1 MGLGTLVFVEVALC
15 LKGDATGE
23 ARIWP
28 LAGVAAQ
35 LIIMPIRRSAAAPP
49 KEDTPPTPA
58 PEPEAKTNSGES
70 TSAEEE
76 QKGAPAAAPEG
87 EESGDAGEKST
98 ENAPEDGE
106 KGEAA
111 EGEKSEKSG
120 GTEEQGKKKKKKDAV
135 KKAEEKEGGE
145 EKSKKV
151 KRKIPAWA
159 TMSASKL
166 ACAPKSVSVSQ
177 PKVEEIL
184 LDAIQN
190 CKERSGASIFTI
202 MKYVTKKYSSMEMD
216 KRTKSQ
222 YKRAMKKLVEK
233 GLVKQ
238 LKGKGFS
245 GSFTI
250 GKLPTESNSKKKPS
264 TSSFSGTKGGT
275 LGEALPLIMTRL
287 CEPKEASYI
296 LIKKYL
302 EQHFPQLN
310 VESRPDVL
318 KNCLQRSVEKGFLEQ
333 ITGKGASG
341 TFQLKKSGNKVLL
354 GGGLLEDAIVAA
366 ITAMN
371 EPKCCSITV
380 LRKFLVENHQDKTA
394 YFLVAN
400 LKRTLQRCKMM
411 GWMEQITGHG
421 LSGSYQ
427 LSYPFY
433 PSPDMLFPEMMEKIK
448 QKEKE
453 KLKQQKRRRD
463 EESDEEEE
471 EEDEEESEEEEEE
484 SEDEEPAPRK
494 RSQKRPAPRKRQ
506 PPPRKKPKTT
516 SRKPAPAK
524 RPAPP
529 AKKTSASDNKVASK
543 KIPPPPKATPVK
555 KAAPARK
562 PKTPIAKKMTS
573 RVSKRPTPKKTPAK
587 KQATSS
593 AADRSTST
601 SMEETADTAN
611 GTVTR
616 SAEYIGSFPVAD
628 CCLDEQVLKLHLQLK
643 TFKRLK
649 RRRYVSLKFSIKGVK
664 VYNEDETTL
673 LMAHALRRISLSIAR
688 PSDAQ
693 FAFVAHNPGS
703 PDTQLYCHLFK
714 ARHARAAQF
723 LNLLVCRCFQL
734 CYLEKHPE
742 EAEDKS
748 SGKKPTR
755 SPSLL
760 NQGFPLSVNALVSFR
775 RAPTQGLL
783 SGVSSK
789 PSMASVSSPE
799 EVFLTSPTLVRKQ
812 AMRDKGLRSGAYRS
826 FTYTPVKQR
835 HLQECLNAPQG
846 GTSVQRT
853 LSKVKEF
860 LSHISST
867 LLAEDVLGSYLLCP
881 HPKDPNVNCLL
892 IRFPSGLVSLAIKTS
907 SNGRLLLENCRV
919 RFESLTALIE
929 HYTETRE
936 ELEVQLSCTRV
947 NHCYEWEESKVQTK
961 RSPQQKSPEDK
972 SWV

>member
-1 MGLGTLVFVEVALC
+1 
-15 LKGDATGE
+15 
-23 ARIWP
+23 
-28 LAGVAAQ
+28 
-35 LIIMPIRRSAAAPP
+35 MPIRRSAAAPP
-49 KEDTPPTPA
+49 KEDTPPA
-58 PEPEAKTNSGES
+58 PESEAKTKSGES

-76 QKGAPAAAPEG
+76 QKAAPAASEG

-98 ENAPEDGE
+98 KNAPEDG
-106 KGEAA
+106 KAGEDRETG

-120 GTEEQGKKKKKKDAV
+120 AEEQGKKKKKKDAA
-135 KKAEEKEGGE
+135 KKAEEKEGGD

-166 ACAPKSVSVSQ
+166 AYAPKSVSVSQ

-222 YKRAMKKLVEK
+222 YKKAMKKLVEK
-233 GLVKQ
+233 GAVKQ

-318 KNCLQRSVEKGFLEQ
+318 KNCLQRSVEKGYLEQ

-354 GGGLLEDAIVAA
+354 AGGLLEDAIVAA

-371 EPKCCSITV
+371 EPKCCSISV
-380 LRKFLVENHQDKTA
+380 LRKFLVENHQDKTV
-394 YFLVAN
+394 YFIVAN

-453 KLKQQKRRRD
+453 KLKQQKRRRE
-463 EESDEEEE
+463 EESEEEE
-471 EEDEEESEEEEEE
+471 EEESEEEDEEEEE

-494 RSQKRPAPRKRQ
+494 RSQKRPPPRKRQ
-506 PPPRKKPKTT
+506 PPPPRKKPKTT

-524 RPAPP
+524 RPAASP
-529 AKKTSASDNKVASK
+529 KKTSASDNKAASK
-543 KIPPPPKATPVK
+543 KIPPPAKATPVK

-573 RVSKRPTPKKTPAK
+573 RVSKRPVPKKTPAK
-587 KQATSS
+587 KQDTPS
-593 AADRSTST
+593 AA
-601 SMEETADTAN
+601 
-611 GTVTR
+611 
-616 SAEYIGSFPVAD
+616 
-628 CCLDEQVLKLHLQLK
+628 
-643 TFKRLK
+643 
-649 RRRYVSLKFSIKGVK
+649 
-664 VYNEDETTL
+664 
-673 LMAHALRRISLSIAR
+673 
-688 PSDAQ
+688 
-693 FAFVAHNPGS
+693 
-703 PDTQLYCHLFK
+703 
-714 ARHARAAQF
+714 
-723 LNLLVCRCFQL
+723 
-734 CYLEKHPE
+734 
-742 EAEDKS
+742 
-748 SGKKPTR
+748 
-755 SPSLL
+755 
-760 NQGFPLSVNALVSFR
+760 
-775 RAPTQGLL
+775 
-783 SGVSSK
+783 
-789 PSMASVSSPE
+789 
-799 EVFLTSPTLVRKQ
+799 
-812 AMRDKGLRSGAYRS
+812 
-826 FTYTPVKQR
+826 
-835 HLQECLNAPQG
+835 
-846 GTSVQRT
+846 
-853 LSKVKEF
+853 
-860 LSHISST
+860 
-867 LLAEDVLGSYLLCP
+867 
-881 HPKDPNVNCLL
+881 
-892 IRFPSGLVSLAIKTS
+892 
-907 SNGRLLLENCRV
+907 
-919 RFESLTALIE
+919 
-929 HYTETRE
+929 
-936 ELEVQLSCTRV
+936 
-947 NHCYEWEESKVQTK
+947 ESKSVA
-961 RSPQQKSPEDK
+961 RKSLRARK
-972 SWV
+972 

>member
-1 MGLGTLVFVEVALC
+1 
-15 LKGDATGE
+15 
-23 ARIWP
+23 
-28 LAGVAAQ
+28 
-35 LIIMPIRRSAAAPP
+35 MPIRRSAAAPP
-49 KEDTPPTPA
+49 KEDTPPAPA
-58 PEPEAKTNSGES
+58 PESEAKTNSGES

-76 QKGAPAAAPEG
+76 QKAPPAEG

-98 ENAPEDGE
+98 ESAPEDG
-106 KGEAA
+106 KTGEDGESA

-120 GTEEQGKKKKKKDAV
+120 AEEQGKKKKKKDAA
-135 KKAEEKEGGE
+135 KKAEEKEGSD

-233 GLVKQ
+233 GAVKQ

-318 KNCLQRSVEKGFLEQ
+318 KNCLQRSVEKGYLEQ

-371 EPKCCSITV
+371 EPKCCSISV

-394 YFLVAN
+394 YFIVAN

-433 PSPDMLFPEMMEKIK
+433 PSPEMLFPEMMEKIK

-453 KLKQQKRRRD
+453 KLKQQKRRRE
-463 EESDEEEE
+463 EESEEE
-471 EEDEEESEEEEEE
+471 EEDEDEDEEEEE

-524 RPAPP
+524 RPAAS
-529 AKKTSASDNKVASK
+529 AKKTSASDNKAASK
-543 KIPPPPKATPVK
+543 KIPPPAKATPVK

-573 RVSKRPTPKKTPAK
+573 RVSKRPTPKKTAAK
-587 KQATSS
+587 KQETSS
-593 AADRSTST
+593 A
-601 SMEETADTAN
+601 
-611 GTVTR
+611 
-616 SAEYIGSFPVAD
+616 P
-628 CCLDEQVLKLHLQLK
+628 
-643 TFKRLK
+643 
-649 RRRYVSLKFSIKGVK
+649 
-664 VYNEDETTL
+664 
-673 LMAHALRRISLSIAR
+673 
-688 PSDAQ
+688 
-693 FAFVAHNPGS
+693 
-703 PDTQLYCHLFK
+703 
-714 ARHARAAQF
+714 
-723 LNLLVCRCFQL
+723 
-734 CYLEKHPE
+734 
-742 EAEDKS
+742 
-748 SGKKPTR
+748 
-755 SPSLL
+755 
-760 NQGFPLSVNALVSFR
+760 
-775 RAPTQGLL
+775 
-783 SGVSSK
+783 
-789 PSMASVSSPE
+789 
-799 EVFLTSPTLVRKQ
+799 
-812 AMRDKGLRSGAYRS
+812 
-826 FTYTPVKQR
+826 
-835 HLQECLNAPQG
+835 
-846 GTSVQRT
+846 
-853 LSKVKEF
+853 
-860 LSHISST
+860 
-867 LLAEDVLGSYLLCP
+867 
-881 HPKDPNVNCLL
+881 
-892 IRFPSGLVSLAIKTS
+892 
-907 SNGRLLLENCRV
+907 
-919 RFESLTALIE
+919 
-929 HYTETRE
+929 
-936 ELEVQLSCTRV
+936 
-947 NHCYEWEESKVQTK
+947 ESKSAA
-961 RSPQQKSPEDK
+961 RKSLRARK
-972 SWV
+972 

>member
-1 MGLGTLVFVEVALC
+1 
-15 LKGDATGE
+15 
-23 ARIWP
+23 
-28 LAGVAAQ
+28 
-35 LIIMPIRRSAAAPP
+35 MPIRRSAAAPP
-49 KEDTPPTPA
+49 KEDTPPA
-58 PEPEAKTNSGES
+58 PEPEVKTNSGES

-76 QKGAPAAAPEG
+76 QKGAPAATPAG
-87 EESGDAGEKST
+87 EESGDAGEKSA

-106 KGEAA
+106 KGEAGEAA

-120 GTEEQGKKKKKKDAV
+120 GTEEQGKKKKKKDAA
-135 KKAEEKEGGE
+135 KKPEEKEGGE

-250 GKLPTESNSKKKPS
+250 GKLPSESNSKKPS

-310 VESRPDVL
+310 VESRPDIL
-318 KNCLQRSVEKGFLEQ
+318 KNCLQRSVERGFLEQ

-371 EPKCCSITV
+371 EPKCCSISV

-394 YFLVAN
+394 YFIVAN

-433 PSPDMLFPEMMEKIK
+433 PSPDVLFPEMMEKIK

-463 EESDEEEE
+463 EESDDEEEE
-471 EEDEEESEEEEEE
+471 EEEEEESEEEE
-484 SEDEEPAPRK
+484 SEDEEPPPRK

-516 SRKPAPAK
+516 SRKPAPAR
-524 RPAPP
+524 RPAAP
-529 AKKTSASDNKVASK
+529 AKKTSASDNKAVSK

-587 KQATSS
+587 KQETSS
-593 AADRSTST
+593 
-601 SMEETADTAN
+601 
-611 GTVTR
+611 
-616 SAEYIGSFPVAD
+616 
-628 CCLDEQVLKLHLQLK
+628 
-643 TFKRLK
+643 
-649 RRRYVSLKFSIKGVK
+649 
-664 VYNEDETTL
+664 
-673 LMAHALRRISLSIAR
+673 
-688 PSDAQ
+688 
-693 FAFVAHNPGS
+693 
-703 PDTQLYCHLFK
+703 
-714 ARHARAAQF
+714 
-723 LNLLVCRCFQL
+723 
-734 CYLEKHPE
+734 
-742 EAEDKS
+742 
-748 SGKKPTR
+748 
-755 SPSLL
+755 
-760 NQGFPLSVNALVSFR
+760 
-775 RAPTQGLL
+775 
-783 SGVSSK
+783 
-789 PSMASVSSPE
+789 
-799 EVFLTSPTLVRKQ
+799 
-812 AMRDKGLRSGAYRS
+812 
-826 FTYTPVKQR
+826 
-835 HLQECLNAPQG
+835 
-846 GTSVQRT
+846 
-853 LSKVKEF
+853 
-860 LSHISST
+860 
-867 LLAEDVLGSYLLCP
+867 
-881 HPKDPNVNCLL
+881 
-892 IRFPSGLVSLAIKTS
+892 
-907 SNGRLLLENCRV
+907 
-919 RFESLTALIE
+919 
-929 HYTETRE
+929 
-936 ELEVQLSCTRV
+936 
-947 NHCYEWEESKVQTK
+947 ESKSAA
-961 RSPQQKSPEDK
+961 RKSLRARK
-972 SWV
+972 

>member
-1 MGLGTLVFVEVALC
+1 
-15 LKGDATGE
+15 
-23 ARIWP
+23 
-28 LAGVAAQ
+28 
-35 LIIMPIRRSAAAPP
+35 MPIRRSAAAPP
-49 KEDTPPTPA
+49 KEDTPPA
-58 PEPEAKTNSGES
+58 PEPEVKTNSGES

-76 QKGAPAAAPEG
+76 QKGAPAATPAG
-87 EESGDAGEKST
+87 EESGDAGEKSA

-106 KGEAA
+106 KGEAGEAA

-120 GTEEQGKKKKKKDAV
+120 GTEEQGKKKKKKDAA
-135 KKAEEKEGGE
+135 KKPEEKEGGE

-250 GKLPTESNSKKKPS
+250 GKLPSESNSKKKPS

-310 VESRPDVL
+310 VESRPDIL
-318 KNCLQRSVEKGFLEQ
+318 KNCLQRSVERGFLEQ

-371 EPKCCSITV
+371 EPKCCSISV

-394 YFLVAN
+394 YFIVAN

-433 PSPDMLFPEMMEKIK
+433 PSPDVLFPEMMEKIK

-463 EESDEEEE
+463 EESDDEEEE
-471 EEDEEESEEEEEE
+471 EEEEEESEEEE
-484 SEDEEPAPRK
+484 SEDEEPPPRK

-516 SRKPAPAK
+516 SRKPAPAR
-524 RPAPP
+524 RPAAP
-529 AKKTSASDNKVASK
+529 AKKTSASDNKAVSK

-587 KQATSS
+587 KQETSS
-593 AADRSTST
+593 
-601 SMEETADTAN
+601 
-611 GTVTR
+611 
-616 SAEYIGSFPVAD
+616 
-628 CCLDEQVLKLHLQLK
+628 
-643 TFKRLK
+643 
-649 RRRYVSLKFSIKGVK
+649 
-664 VYNEDETTL
+664 
-673 LMAHALRRISLSIAR
+673 
-688 PSDAQ
+688 
-693 FAFVAHNPGS
+693 
-703 PDTQLYCHLFK
+703 
-714 ARHARAAQF
+714 
-723 LNLLVCRCFQL
+723 
-734 CYLEKHPE
+734 
-742 EAEDKS
+742 
-748 SGKKPTR
+748 
-755 SPSLL
+755 
-760 NQGFPLSVNALVSFR
+760 
-775 RAPTQGLL
+775 
-783 SGVSSK
+783 
-789 PSMASVSSPE
+789 
-799 EVFLTSPTLVRKQ
+799 
-812 AMRDKGLRSGAYRS
+812 
-826 FTYTPVKQR
+826 
-835 HLQECLNAPQG
+835 
-846 GTSVQRT
+846 
-853 LSKVKEF
+853 
-860 LSHISST
+860 
-867 LLAEDVLGSYLLCP
+867 
-881 HPKDPNVNCLL
+881 
-892 IRFPSGLVSLAIKTS
+892 
-907 SNGRLLLENCRV
+907 
-919 RFESLTALIE
+919 
-929 HYTETRE
+929 
-936 ELEVQLSCTRV
+936 
-947 NHCYEWEESKVQTK
+947 ESKSAA
-961 RSPQQKSPEDK
+961 RKSLRARK
-972 SWV
+972 

>member
-1 MGLGTLVFVEVALC
+1 
-15 LKGDATGE
+15 
-23 ARIWP
+23 
-28 LAGVAAQ
+28 
-35 LIIMPIRRSAAAPP
+35 MPIRRSAAAPP
-49 KEDTPPTPA
+49 KEDTPPAPA
-58 PEPEAKTNSGES
+58 PESEAKTNSGES

-76 QKGAPAAAPEG
+76 QKAAPPAPEG

-98 ENAPEDGE
+98 ENAPEDG
-106 KGEAA
+106 KTGEDGETA

-120 GTEEQGKKKKKKDAV
+120 AEEQGKKKKKKDAA
-135 KKAEEKEGGE
+135 KKAEEKEGGD

-151 KRKIPAWA
+151 KRKIPSWA

-233 GLVKQ
+233 GAVKQ

-318 KNCLQRSVEKGFLEQ
+318 KNCLQRSVEKGYLEQ

-371 EPKCCSITV
+371 EPKCCSISV

-394 YFLVAN
+394 YFIVAN

-433 PSPDMLFPEMMEKIK
+433 PSPEMLFPEMMEKIK

-453 KLKQQKRRRD
+453 KLKQQKRRRE
-463 EESDEEEE
+463 EESEEE
-471 EEDEEESEEEEEE
+471 EEDEDEDEEEEE

-524 RPAPP
+524 RPAAS
-529 AKKTSASDNKVASK
+529 AKKTSASDNKAASK
-543 KIPPPPKATPVK
+543 KIPPPAKATPVK

-573 RVSKRPTPKKTPAK
+573 RVSKRPTPKKTAAK
-587 KQATSS
+587 KQETSS
-593 AADRSTST
+593 AA
-601 SMEETADTAN
+601 
-611 GTVTR
+611 
-616 SAEYIGSFPVAD
+616 
-628 CCLDEQVLKLHLQLK
+628 
-643 TFKRLK
+643 
-649 RRRYVSLKFSIKGVK
+649 
-664 VYNEDETTL
+664 
-673 LMAHALRRISLSIAR
+673 
-688 PSDAQ
+688 
-693 FAFVAHNPGS
+693 
-703 PDTQLYCHLFK
+703 
-714 ARHARAAQF
+714 
-723 LNLLVCRCFQL
+723 
-734 CYLEKHPE
+734 
-742 EAEDKS
+742 
-748 SGKKPTR
+748 
-755 SPSLL
+755 
-760 NQGFPLSVNALVSFR
+760 
-775 RAPTQGLL
+775 
-783 SGVSSK
+783 
-789 PSMASVSSPE
+789 
-799 EVFLTSPTLVRKQ
+799 
-812 AMRDKGLRSGAYRS
+812 
-826 FTYTPVKQR
+826 
-835 HLQECLNAPQG
+835 
-846 GTSVQRT
+846 
-853 LSKVKEF
+853 
-860 LSHISST
+860 
-867 LLAEDVLGSYLLCP
+867 
-881 HPKDPNVNCLL
+881 
-892 IRFPSGLVSLAIKTS
+892 
-907 SNGRLLLENCRV
+907 
-919 RFESLTALIE
+919 
-929 HYTETRE
+929 
-936 ELEVQLSCTRV
+936 
-947 NHCYEWEESKVQTK
+947 ESKSAA
-961 RSPQQKSPEDK
+961 RKSLRARK
-972 SWV
+972 

>member
-1 MGLGTLVFVEVALC
+1 
-15 LKGDATGE
+15 
-23 ARIWP
+23 
-28 LAGVAAQ
+28 
-35 LIIMPIRRSAAAPP
+35 MPIRRSAAAPP
-49 KEDTPPTPA
+49 KEDTPPAPA
-58 PEPEAKTNSGES
+58 PESEAKTNSGES
-70 TSAEEE
+70 ASAEEE
-76 QKGAPAAAPEG
+76 QKAPAAAPLG
-87 EESGDAGEKST
+87 EETGDAEDKSA
-98 ENAPEDGE
+98 ENAPEDG
-106 KGEAA
+106 KTGEDGETA

-120 GTEEQGKKKKKKDAV
+120 ADEQGKKKKKKDGA
-135 KKAEEKEGGE
+135 KKAEEKEGGD
-145 EKSKKV
+145 EKTKKV

-202 MKYVTKKYSSMEMD
+202 MKYVTRKYSSMEMD

-233 GLVKQ
+233 GAVKQ

-250 GKLPTESNSKKKPS
+250 GKLPTESNSKKHS
-264 TSSFSGTKGGT
+264 TSGFSGAKGGT

-318 KNCLQRSVEKGFLEQ
+318 KNCLQRSVEKGYLEQ

-394 YFLVAN
+394 YFIVAN

-453 KLKQQKRRRD
+453 KLKQQKRRREE
-463 EESDEEEE
+463 EESEEEDEDDEEEE
-471 EEDEEESEEEEEE
+471 EEEEEE

-524 RPAPP
+524 RPAAS
-529 AKKTSASDNKVASK
+529 AKKTSSSDNKAASK
-543 KIPPPPKATPVK
+543 KIPPPAKATPVK

-573 RVSKRPTPKKTPAK
+573 RVSKRPAPKKTPAK
-587 KQATSS
+587 KQETSS
-593 AADRSTST
+593 AA
-601 SMEETADTAN
+601 
-611 GTVTR
+611 
-616 SAEYIGSFPVAD
+616 
-628 CCLDEQVLKLHLQLK
+628 
-643 TFKRLK
+643 
-649 RRRYVSLKFSIKGVK
+649 
-664 VYNEDETTL
+664 
-673 LMAHALRRISLSIAR
+673 
-688 PSDAQ
+688 
-693 FAFVAHNPGS
+693 
-703 PDTQLYCHLFK
+703 
-714 ARHARAAQF
+714 
-723 LNLLVCRCFQL
+723 
-734 CYLEKHPE
+734 
-742 EAEDKS
+742 
-748 SGKKPTR
+748 
-755 SPSLL
+755 
-760 NQGFPLSVNALVSFR
+760 
-775 RAPTQGLL
+775 
-783 SGVSSK
+783 
-789 PSMASVSSPE
+789 
-799 EVFLTSPTLVRKQ
+799 
-812 AMRDKGLRSGAYRS
+812 
-826 FTYTPVKQR
+826 
-835 HLQECLNAPQG
+835 
-846 GTSVQRT
+846 
-853 LSKVKEF
+853 
-860 LSHISST
+860 
-867 LLAEDVLGSYLLCP
+867 
-881 HPKDPNVNCLL
+881 
-892 IRFPSGLVSLAIKTS
+892 
-907 SNGRLLLENCRV
+907 
-919 RFESLTALIE
+919 
-929 HYTETRE
+929 
-936 ELEVQLSCTRV
+936 
-947 NHCYEWEESKVQTK
+947 ESKSAA
-961 RSPQQKSPEDK
+961 RKSLRARK
-972 SWV
+972 

>member
-1 MGLGTLVFVEVALC
+1 
-15 LKGDATGE
+15 
-23 ARIWP
+23 
-28 LAGVAAQ
+28 
-35 LIIMPIRRSAAAPP
+35 MPIRRSAAAPP
-49 KEDTPPTPA
+49 KEDAPSAPA
-58 PEPEAKTNSGES
+58 PDPEAKTNSAES

-76 QKGAPAAAPEG
+76 QKAPPEAPEG

-98 ENAPEDGE
+98 EKAPEDGKTGE
-106 KGEAA
+106 DGEAA
-111 EGEKSEKSG
+111 EGEKSG
-120 GTEEQGKKKKKKDAV
+120 AEEQGKKKKKKDAA
-135 KKAEEKEGGE
+135 KKVEEKEGGE

-190 CKERSGASIFTI
+190 CKDRSGASIFTI

-222 YKRAMKKLVEK
+222 YKRAMKKLVER
-233 GLVKQ
+233 GTVKQ

-264 TSSFSGTKGGT
+264 TSSFSGSKGGT

-310 VESRPDVL
+310 IESRPDVL
-318 KNCLQRSVEKGFLEQ
+318 KNCLQRSVEKGYLEQ

-354 GGGLLEDAIVAA
+354 VGGLLEDAIVAA

-371 EPKCCSITV
+371 EPKCCSISV

-394 YFLVAN
+394 YFIVAN

-453 KLKQQKRRRD
+453 KLQLQKRRRD
-463 EESDEEEE
+463 EESEEEE
-471 EEDEEESEEEEEE
+471 SEEEEEEE
-484 SEDEEPAPRK
+484 SEDEEPPPPPRK
-494 RSQKRPAPRKRQ
+494 RTQKRPAPRKRQ

-524 RPAPP
+524 RPAAS
-529 AKKTSASDNKVASK
+529 AKKTSASDSKGASK
-543 KIPPPPKATPVK
+543 KIPPPAKATPVK

-573 RVSKRPTPKKTPAK
+573 RVSKRPTPKKTPTK
-587 KQATSS
+587 KQETSS
-593 AADRSTST
+593 
-601 SMEETADTAN
+601 
-611 GTVTR
+611 VT
-616 SAEYIGSFPVAD
+616 
-628 CCLDEQVLKLHLQLK
+628 
-643 TFKRLK
+643 
-649 RRRYVSLKFSIKGVK
+649 
-664 VYNEDETTL
+664 
-673 LMAHALRRISLSIAR
+673 
-688 PSDAQ
+688 
-693 FAFVAHNPGS
+693 
-703 PDTQLYCHLFK
+703 
-714 ARHARAAQF
+714 
-723 LNLLVCRCFQL
+723 
-734 CYLEKHPE
+734 
-742 EAEDKS
+742 
-748 SGKKPTR
+748 
-755 SPSLL
+755 
-760 NQGFPLSVNALVSFR
+760 
-775 RAPTQGLL
+775 
-783 SGVSSK
+783 
-789 PSMASVSSPE
+789 
-799 EVFLTSPTLVRKQ
+799 
-812 AMRDKGLRSGAYRS
+812 
-826 FTYTPVKQR
+826 
-835 HLQECLNAPQG
+835 
-846 GTSVQRT
+846 
-853 LSKVKEF
+853 
-860 LSHISST
+860 
-867 LLAEDVLGSYLLCP
+867 
-881 HPKDPNVNCLL
+881 
-892 IRFPSGLVSLAIKTS
+892 
-907 SNGRLLLENCRV
+907 
-919 RFESLTALIE
+919 
-929 HYTETRE
+929 
-936 ELEVQLSCTRV
+936 
-947 NHCYEWEESKVQTK
+947 ESKSVA
-961 RSPQQKSPEDK
+961 RKSLRARK
-972 SWV
+972 

>member
-1 MGLGTLVFVEVALC
+1 
-15 LKGDATGE
+15 
-23 ARIWP
+23 
-28 LAGVAAQ
+28 
-35 LIIMPIRRSAAAPP
+35 MPIRRSAAAPP
-49 KEDTPPTPA
+49 KEDTPPAPA
-58 PEPEAKTNSGES
+58 PESEAKTNSGES

-76 QKGAPAAAPEG
+76 QKAAPAAPEG

-98 ENAPEDGE
+98 ENAPEDG
-106 KGEAA
+106 KTGEDGETA

-120 GTEEQGKKKKKKDAV
+120 AEEQGKKKKKKDAA
-135 KKAEEKEGGE
+135 KKAEEKEGGD

-151 KRKIPAWA
+151 KRKIPSWA

-233 GLVKQ
+233 GAVKQ

-318 KNCLQRSVEKGFLEQ
+318 KNCLQRSVEKGYLEQ

-371 EPKCCSITV
+371 EPKCCSISV

-394 YFLVAN
+394 YFIVAN

-433 PSPDMLFPEMMEKIK
+433 PSPEMLFPEMMEKIK

-453 KLKQQKRRRD
+453 KLKQQKRRRE
-463 EESDEEEE
+463 EESEEE
-471 EEDEEESEEEEEE
+471 EEDEDEDEEEEE

-524 RPAPP
+524 RPAAS
-529 AKKTSASDNKVASK
+529 AKKTSASDNKAASK
-543 KIPPPPKATPVK
+543 KIPPPAKATPVK

-573 RVSKRPTPKKTPAK
+573 RVSKRPTPKKTAAK
-587 KQATSS
+587 KQETSS
-593 AADRSTST
+593 AA
-601 SMEETADTAN
+601 
-611 GTVTR
+611 
-616 SAEYIGSFPVAD
+616 
-628 CCLDEQVLKLHLQLK
+628 
-643 TFKRLK
+643 
-649 RRRYVSLKFSIKGVK
+649 
-664 VYNEDETTL
+664 
-673 LMAHALRRISLSIAR
+673 
-688 PSDAQ
+688 
-693 FAFVAHNPGS
+693 
-703 PDTQLYCHLFK
+703 
-714 ARHARAAQF
+714 
-723 LNLLVCRCFQL
+723 
-734 CYLEKHPE
+734 
-742 EAEDKS
+742 
-748 SGKKPTR
+748 
-755 SPSLL
+755 
-760 NQGFPLSVNALVSFR
+760 
-775 RAPTQGLL
+775 
-783 SGVSSK
+783 
-789 PSMASVSSPE
+789 
-799 EVFLTSPTLVRKQ
+799 
-812 AMRDKGLRSGAYRS
+812 
-826 FTYTPVKQR
+826 
-835 HLQECLNAPQG
+835 
-846 GTSVQRT
+846 
-853 LSKVKEF
+853 
-860 LSHISST
+860 
-867 LLAEDVLGSYLLCP
+867 
-881 HPKDPNVNCLL
+881 
-892 IRFPSGLVSLAIKTS
+892 
-907 SNGRLLLENCRV
+907 
-919 RFESLTALIE
+919 
-929 HYTETRE
+929 
-936 ELEVQLSCTRV
+936 
-947 NHCYEWEESKVQTK
+947 ESKSAA
-961 RSPQQKSPEDK
+961 RKSLRARK
-972 SWV
+972 

>member
-1 MGLGTLVFVEVALC
+1 
-15 LKGDATGE
+15 
-23 ARIWP
+23 
-28 LAGVAAQ
+28 
-35 LIIMPIRRSAAAPP
+35 MPIRRSAAAPP
-49 KEDTPPTPA
+49 KEDTPPAPA

-76 QKGAPAAAPEG
+76 QKGAATAANEG
-87 EESGDAGEKST
+87 EENGDTGEKSG
-98 ENAPEDGE
+98 ENAPEDGKTGE
-106 KGEAA
+106 AGEAA
-111 EGEKSEKSG
+111 EGEKSG
-120 GTEEQGKKKKKKDAV
+120 GTEEQGKKKKKKEAA

-202 MKYVTKKYSSMEMD
+202 MKYVMKKYSSMEMD

-233 GLVKQ
+233 GVVKQ

-250 GKLPTESNSKKKPS
+250 GKLPSESNSKKKPS
-264 TSSFSGTKGGT
+264 ISSFAGTKGGT

-354 GGGLLEDAIVAA
+354 GGGLLEDAVVAA

-371 EPKCCSITV
+371 EPKCCSISV
-380 LRKFLVENHQDKTA
+380 LRKFLLENHQDKTA
-394 YFLVAN
+394 YFIVAN

-453 KLKQQKRRRD
+453 KLQLQKRRRD
-463 EESDEEEE
+463 EESDDDDDDDDDEEE
-471 EEDEEESEEEEEE
+471 EEESEEEESEE
-484 SEDEEPAPRK
+484 EEPPPRK
-494 RSQKRPAPRKRQ
+494 RTQKRPAPRKRQ
-506 PPPRKKPKTT
+506 PPPRKKPKTP

-524 RPAPP
+524 RPAAS
-529 AKKTSASDNKVASK
+529 AKKTSVADNKSATK
-543 KIPPPPKATPVK
+543 KIPPPAKATPVK

-587 KQATSS
+587 KQETSS
-593 AADRSTST
+593 AA
-601 SMEETADTAN
+601 
-611 GTVTR
+611 
-616 SAEYIGSFPVAD
+616 
-628 CCLDEQVLKLHLQLK
+628 
-643 TFKRLK
+643 
-649 RRRYVSLKFSIKGVK
+649 
-664 VYNEDETTL
+664 
-673 LMAHALRRISLSIAR
+673 
-688 PSDAQ
+688 
-693 FAFVAHNPGS
+693 
-703 PDTQLYCHLFK
+703 
-714 ARHARAAQF
+714 
-723 LNLLVCRCFQL
+723 
-734 CYLEKHPE
+734 
-742 EAEDKS
+742 
-748 SGKKPTR
+748 
-755 SPSLL
+755 
-760 NQGFPLSVNALVSFR
+760 
-775 RAPTQGLL
+775 
-783 SGVSSK
+783 
-789 PSMASVSSPE
+789 
-799 EVFLTSPTLVRKQ
+799 
-812 AMRDKGLRSGAYRS
+812 
-826 FTYTPVKQR
+826 
-835 HLQECLNAPQG
+835 
-846 GTSVQRT
+846 
-853 LSKVKEF
+853 
-860 LSHISST
+860 
-867 LLAEDVLGSYLLCP
+867 
-881 HPKDPNVNCLL
+881 
-892 IRFPSGLVSLAIKTS
+892 
-907 SNGRLLLENCRV
+907 
-919 RFESLTALIE
+919 
-929 HYTETRE
+929 
-936 ELEVQLSCTRV
+936 
-947 NHCYEWEESKVQTK
+947 ESKSVA
-961 RSPQQKSPEDK
+961 RKSLRARK
-972 SWV
+972 